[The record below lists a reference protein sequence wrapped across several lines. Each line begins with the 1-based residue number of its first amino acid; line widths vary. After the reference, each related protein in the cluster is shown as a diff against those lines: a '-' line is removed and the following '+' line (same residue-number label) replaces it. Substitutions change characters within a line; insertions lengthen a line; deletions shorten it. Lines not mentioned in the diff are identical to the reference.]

1 MSTARSDARSAAAAM
16 VDLVRQ
22 ELGLNVAFISEIE
35 GDRRTFRALVSDV
48 DLPISVGFTEPYEGT
63 YCQMITSGRLE
74 EVVPDT
80 ARHPLTVDAYHT
92 SALGIGTY
100 VGVPMRRVNGELFG
114 TLCAFARDARPE
126 LSSAQAEVLR
136 ATAVLI
142 MRLIEVEE
150 EADGRLAELAESVD
164 RSFVAASIDLLPVRE
179 VASGAVVGHEAAA
192 RFADDVPFRRRLAEA
207 REIGRGVELELSVL
221 RQTIAAI
228 EQQPVPVVSVSL
240 SAEALRD
247 PAFQAL
253 IAALPPSRL
262 MLRFD
267 VDEPIED
274 YEELTSL
281 LQPLRRLGARV
292 AVDRV
297 GDGTSDLRHILLLSP
312 DAIRIDAEIVHGM
325 ADDQARRVLVES
337 IATLAAKLEADC
349 VALGVRDERDLEWM
363 DELGVSHV
371 VHAADA

>member
-1 MSTARSDARSAAAAM
+1 M

-92 SALGIGTY
+92 SALGIGAY

-312 DAIRIDAEIVHGM
+312 DAIRIDAEIVHGL
-325 ADDQARRVLVES
+325 ADDPARRVLVES